1 MNSLLT
7 DSTFD
12 VARLALDGLTRR
24 QELIGTNLANV
35 DTPGYHAQTNNF
47 EATLQRAIKAD
58 AAPLRLAQT
67 SGAHLSRPT
76 DRRAEFNAVFDRE
89 GGSERA
95 DGNNVSIDV
104 ELMQQSETGIKYQA
118 LTQTVS
124 KKLLLLRAIATGR

>member
-67 SGAHLSRPT
+67 NGAHLARPT
-76 DRRAEFNAVFDRE
+76 DRRAEFNAVFERE

>member
-1 MNSLLT
+1 MSGLIN

-12 VARLALDGLTRR
+12 IARLALDGLSRR

-47 EATLQRAIKAD
+47 ESTLQRAIKQD
-58 AAPLRLAQT
+58 LSPLRLAKT
-67 SGAHLSRPT
+67 NAAHLASPT
-76 DRRAEFNAVFDRE
+76 DRRAEFGALLERE

-95 DGNNVSIDV
+95 DGNNVNIDV
-104 ELMQQSETGIKYQA
+104 ELMQQAETGIKYQA

>member
-58 AAPLRLAQT
+58 AAPLRLTQT

>member
-1 MNSLLT
+1 MTGLISDRTIDL
-7 DSTFD
+7 
-12 VARLALDGLTRR
+12 ARLSLDGLSRR

-47 EATLQRAIKAD
+47 EATLKRAIQKD
-58 AAPLRLAQT
+58 MSDLQMSRT
-67 SGAHLSRPT
+67 NSAHLARPVA
-76 DRRAEFNAVFDRE
+76 RSAEFGAVFDRE

-95 DGNNVSIDV
+95 DGNNVNIDT

-124 KKLLLLRAIATGR
+124 QKLLLLRAIATGR

>member
-1 MNSLLT
+1 MTNLIS

-12 VARLALDGLTRR
+12 VARLALDGLARR

-35 DTPGYHAQTNNF
+35 DTPGFHAQTNNF
-47 EATLQRAIKAD
+47 EATLQRAID
-58 AAPLRLAQT
+58 TNTQPIRLAQT
-67 SGAHLSRPT
+67 NGAHLARPV
-76 DRRAEFNAVFDRE
+76 DRRAEFNALFERE

-104 ELMQQSETGIKYQA
+104 ELMQQAETGIKYQA

>member
-67 SGAHLSRPT
+67 NGAHLSRPT

>member
-1 MNSLLT
+1 MNGILN
-7 DSTFD
+7 DPTFD

-58 AAPLRLAQT
+58 AEPLRLAQT
-67 SGAHLSRPT
+67 NGAHLARPT
-76 DRRAEFNAVFDRE
+76 DRRAEFNAVFERE

>member
-1 MNSLLT
+1 MSGLIG

-12 VARLALDGLTRR
+12 IARLALDGLSRR

-35 DTPGYHAQTNNF
+35 DTPGYHAQTNSF
-47 EATLQRAIKAD
+47 ETTLQRALRKEAS
-58 AAPLRLAQT
+58 PLGLART
-67 SGAHLSRPT
+67 RAGHLASPT
-76 DRRAEFNAVFDRE
+76 DGRAEFSAVFNRE

-104 ELMQQSETGIKYQA
+104 ELMQQAETGIKYQA